1 MIKYSVECWL
11 FHPLID
17 RFLLLRCPV
26 THRHDE
32 YWQPVTG
39 GRNPGESCVDAC
51 LREVREETGF
61 VLAAKELE
69 LVIPEFSFCIPDAK
83 IELRKPVYLAR
94 VFSEQVTFS
103 AEHVAYCWFPSR
115 EVESKLHWD
124 SNKESFRKV
133 LHYSRLEPGAGA
145 LSAVLPSS

>member
-1 MIKYSVECWL
+1 MIKYSIECWL
-11 FHPLID
+11 YNDILD

-39 GRNPGESCVDAC
+39 GRNQDEPCADAC
-51 LREVREETGF
+51 LREVQEETGV
-61 VLAAKELE
+61 VLTPERLE
-69 LVIPEFSFCIPDAK
+69 IVIPEFSFCIPEAR

-94 VFSEQVTFS
+94 VRVEKIVLSV
-103 AEHVAYCWFPSR
+103 EHIGYYWFDSKD
-115 EVESKLHWD
+115 VESHLHWD

-133 LHYSRLEPGAGA
+133 LAYTRS
-145 LSAVLPSS
+145 

>member
-1 MIKYSVECWL
+1 MIKYSIECWL
-11 FHPLID
+11 YNDILD

-39 GRNPGESCVDAC
+39 GRNQDEPCVDAC
-51 LREVREETGF
+51 LREVQEETGV
-61 VLAAKELE
+61 VLTPERLE
-69 LVIPEFSFCIPDAK
+69 IVIPEFSFCIPDAR

-94 VFSEQVTFS
+94 VRVEKIVLSV
-103 AEHVAYCWFPSR
+103 EHIGYYWFDSKD
-115 EVESKLHWD
+115 VESHLHWD

-133 LHYSRLEPGAGA
+133 LAFTRS
-145 LSAVLPSS
+145 